1 MRIERKESVEEILLK
16 RIPVKGTVT
25 LKCPKCGKETR
36 FKADKRRKK
45 TCPYCG
51 FVGFESEWERVA

>member
-1 MRIERKESVEEILLK
+1 MEKDHKESAEEILLK
-16 RIPVKGTVT
+16 RISVKGTVT

-45 TCPYCG
+45 TCPSCG
-51 FVGFESEWERVA
+51 FVGFERDWIRVA